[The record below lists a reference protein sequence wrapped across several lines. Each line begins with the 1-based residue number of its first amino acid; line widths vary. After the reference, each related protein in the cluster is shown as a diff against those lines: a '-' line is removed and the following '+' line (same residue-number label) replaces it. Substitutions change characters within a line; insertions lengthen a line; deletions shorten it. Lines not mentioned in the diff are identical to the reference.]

1 MRRRGVYCF
10 TNTVCGLVWCFVHTK
25 LWKMYYNKILPHLF
39 PLFFFCLSGPS
50 YDTLP
55 INIILQCCRYRIR
68 TSFVLII
75 LWMMVAIGVRWWQ
88 LLDQKPHFHPLCMIV
103 AKKFGILNVFFIFCF
118 GLDLE
123 ESITFIFHASYYCII
138 LYASLE

>member
-103 AKKFGILNVFFIFCF
+103 AKKFGKWNVFFIFCF